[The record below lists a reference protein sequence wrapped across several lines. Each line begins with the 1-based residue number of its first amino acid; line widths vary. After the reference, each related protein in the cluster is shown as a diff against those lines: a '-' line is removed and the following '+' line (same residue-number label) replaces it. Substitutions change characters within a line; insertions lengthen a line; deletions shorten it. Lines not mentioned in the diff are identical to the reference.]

1 MITHLQILTTRYLQ
15 QDTYNKILTTRNLP
29 QDTYNNLS
37 KNDIIDKNIRGL
49 KIEFGIENI
58 PIENDRF
65 PTIY

>member
-15 QDTYNKILTTRNLP
+15 QDTYNNV
-29 QDTYNNLS
+29 S

>member
-15 QDTYNKILTTRNLP
+15 

-49 KIEFGIENI
+49 KIKFGIENI
-58 PIENDRF
+58 PTENDRF